1 MQVSQALTIW
11 LEYHKSNSK
20 RNTFRAYQTVLS
32 IFSRDFGEKN
42 LNELASEEIL
52 SFLNR
57 MTEGKRQQTKRTRY
71 SHLSAFF
78 NFIRNNI
85 DQDFGNPCDTPMMKK
100 LFRDRGLVRWN
111 TIEKDTVDE
120 VIFKTAKPRNR
131 LMLELMARGG
141 MRTGEV

>member
-1 MQVSQALTIW
+1 MQVSKAIKIW

-32 IFSRDFGEKN
+32 VFSRDFGERN

-78 NFIRNNI
+78 NFIRNNG
-85 DQDFGNPCDTPMMKK
+85 DQNFRNPCDTPMMKK
-100 LFRDRGLVRWN
+100 LFRNRGLIRW
-111 TIEKDTVDE
+111 TIK
-120 VIFKTAKPRNR
+120 KGSSLR
-131 LMLELMARGG
+131 LTFIEECNKRRICLDHCE
-141 MRTGEV
+141 